1 MVTGLVACHGCPKLR
16 PLIAASPKMIDFVA
30 ASTEKPER
38 NHVSWCVNNK
48 WRMRSRMNELY
59 ILIQMFDNLRIETI
73 LRYFTG
79 HEAASTF
86 RWPPQFWRP
95 GRPESWI
102 VDLENT
108 TGVSKK
114 AFCRNSKKWTIQFT
128 SKLVAFVFS
137 KLPTY
142 NLQPLTRNCSIVTRS
157 FA

>member
-59 ILIQMFDNLRIETI
+59 ILIQCLMTWELKQFWDTSPHQRVISLVI
-73 LRYFTG
+73 G
-79 HEAASTF
+79 PSHEAASTF

-95 GRPESWI
+95 GRADSWI
-102 VDLENT
+102 MDLENT

-114 AFCRNSKKWTIQFT
+114 AFCRNSKKWT
-128 SKLVAFVFS
+128 S
-137 KLPTY
+137 
-142 NLQPLTRNCSIVTRS
+142 NLLGNLWLLFFRNFPLTPQATAV
-157 FA
+157 